1 MGNQL
6 VGIAPSQIFPVEHYL
21 TDHADLQFDVNLG
34 STRFLKVARA
44 RTQEGLIVVKVFAI
58 HDPTLPLATHKE
70 KVEEIRNK
78 LASAV
83 NCLPFQRTVLTEKAG
98 FIMREYVKYS
108 LYDRISTRP
117 FLTDIEKRWIAFQV
131 LYALHQCH
139 KVGVCHG
146 DIKLE
151 NILITSWNWVLLADF
166 ASFKPTY
173 LPEDNPGDYSYF
185 FDASRRR
192 TCYIAPERFIQTLN
206 PDGSSQVLLPE
217 ESLRKGDLTPAMDIF
232 SVGCALA
239 ELFNEVHDAPFD
251 LSELLAYCSSENN
264 DFKHLDKL
272 EDPDIRELIRNMS
285 ERDPAR
291 RQSAEVYLA
300 QERNRVFPEY
310 FYSFLQPYMHM
321 FSAAPILS
329 PDEKISRL
337 RKDMQNIIKILSN
350 EENEEK
356 GSVESGQIEKKDCEE
371 SGSERGKDIIIE
383 VNEGEKTEADGL
395 VIITALVTSCIRG
408 LHHCTSKLQ
417 CLDMLLELAAHT
429 SSETIL
435 DRILPY
441 VIHLVHDPFARV
453 RVRAI
458 HTVTSCLELVKTVPC
473 SDANIF
479 PEYVLPSLAA
489 VTNDEAVVVRAAY
502 AETIARLAKTA
513 MRYLDQCHPKMQVTD
528 NGGGAPPSYESELQ
542 TLHEMIQQAVAMLLT
557 DPCNLVKQ
565 TLMENGITE
574 LCVFFGKQ
582 KANDVLLS
590 HMITFLNDKEDKQ
603 LRASFFKCIIGVT
616 AYVGWHSS
624 PILTPLLQQG
634 LTDPEEFVV
643 VKVIEAMTSL
653 TGSGLLQKSSLY
665 DLLGDVACYLVHP
678 NLWIRQ
684 AVVGFLS
691 SMARALDLVDVQC
704 KVMVAIQ
711 PYLRHPVIQA
721 DKEELLL
728 NALIRPIPRVVYDS
742 IVRCSDVDSFMET
755 LEERQRAR
763 GLVKAG
769 HVPQYV
775 EPHPALKNL
784 FRRLSSE
791 GMTDTVEDELLS
803 MSRHIRKIHR
813 HRLGSDSNKG
823 TNRIQD
829 GKIDLSSLK
838 TPVQCHSLP
847 LQPLKNPDN
856 MAAVIQARKVQRT
869 RRALA
874 TSDSHLTTMNEE
886 WQHMFGGTPESHNQQ
901 RLSDTGSISPPGGTS
916 TAGDIHSSPQ
926 HSIDTDHTSLH
937 ERSYIQY
944 RCAPCKLELRQLA
957 YRKQELHTVAVRS
970 REWAE
975 HAAWR
980 PQLPPPNWRLRGHLV
995 AHLHEHRGAISRL
1008 VAVPDTPLF
1017 ASSSSDGCIRV
1028 WDCAKMEGRN
1038 IANRARQMYNR
1049 QAGPLVGLTVCENNQ
1064 SLASASHSGS
1074 VFVLRIEAN
1083 SNKMSVLQSRQLDL
1097 QEDGCAVDINYFD
1110 SGAQSVL
1117 VYATMYGSI
1126 VGWDL
1131 RSPGTAWK
1139 LDNDLKRGV
1148 ITSFCLDPHQSW
1160 LAVGTS
1166 SGFHICWDLRF
1177 QLPISTID
1185 HPIRTRIR
1193 RLICHPTEQSC
1204 VISAVHGNNEIS
1216 VWNLE
1221 NHFRQTVLW
1230 ASNAPPLTHT
1240 TANSHSVCAMYA
1252 SSTDRSPFLL
1262 TGGTDMRLRYWDLD
1276 SPADSYLAIPSAND
1290 TLGPTSVAYKPRLI
1304 DGTNVIVEVPVKPR
1318 VGQGSSI
1325 RGGEESPR
1333 PGPDQPQ
1340 AGHHDWISEI
1350 AMCQASQCFLLT
1362 GSRDGV
1368 IKVWK

>member
-21 TDHADLQFDVNLG
+21 TDQTDLQFDANLG

-44 RTQEGLIVVKVFAI
+44 RTQEGLVVVKVFAI
-58 HDPTLPLATHKE
+58 HDPTLPLTAHKE

-83 NCLPFQRTVLTEKAG
+83 NCLPFQRAMLTEKAG
-98 FIMREYVKYS
+98 FIIREYVKYS

-192 TCYIAPERFIQTLN
+192 TCYIAPERFIRTLN

-217 ESLRKGDLTPAMDIF
+217 ESLHKGDLTPAMDIF
-232 SVGCALA
+232 SAGCALA

-251 LSELLAYCSSENN
+251 LSEMLAYCSSEDN
-264 DFKHLDKL
+264 DFKHLDNL
-272 EDPDIRELIRNMS
+272 EDPDIRELIRNMC

-310 FYSFLQPYMHM
+310 FYSFLQPYMHI

-337 RKDMQNIIKILSN
+337 RKDMQNIIKILRTDVGQ
-350 EENEEK
+350 EEGNVEGIGGERKEDAVDDSDEE
-356 GSVESGQIEKKDCEE
+356 
-371 SGSERGKDIIIE
+371 
-383 VNEGEKTEADGL
+383 TAEADGL

-441 VIHLVHDPFARV
+441 VIYLVHDPVPHV

-458 HTVTSCLELVKTVPC
+458 HIVTSCLELVKSVPC

-479 PEYVLPSLAA
+479 PEYVLPGLVA
-489 VTNDEAVVVRAAY
+489 VTRDEAVVVRAAF
-502 AETIARLAKTA
+502 AGNIARLAKTA
-513 MRYLDQCHPKMQVTD
+513 MRYLDQCHPKMQIAD

-542 TLHEMIQQAVAMLLT
+542 TLHEMIQHAVAMLLT

-590 HMITFLNDKEDKQ
+590 HMITFLNDKEDKH

-616 AYVGWHSS
+616 AYVGWHAS

-643 VKVIEAMTSL
+643 VKAIEAMTSL
-653 TGSGLLQKSSLY
+653 ASSGLLQKSSLY
-665 DLLGDVACYLVHP
+665 DLLSDVACYLIHP

-691 SMARALDLVDVQC
+691 SMAHVLDLVDVQC

-711 PYLRHPVIQA
+711 PYLQHQVIQVGR
-721 DKEELLL
+721 EELLL
-728 NALIRPIPRVVYDS
+728 SALAQPIPRVVFDS
-742 IVRCSDVDSFMET
+742 IIRYANIDVLLET
-755 LEERQRAR
+755 LEERHRSR

-769 HVPQYV
+769 HVPQNI
-775 EPHPALKNL
+775 ELQPAVKNL

-791 GMTDTVEDELLS
+791 GMTDIVEDQLLA
-803 MSRHIRKIHR
+803 MSRHLKRIWR
-813 HRLGSDSNKG
+813 HRMGSDTNKSAYGMSN
-823 TNRIQD
+823 
-829 GKIDLSSLK
+829 GKVNLHSLK
-838 TPVQCHSLP
+838 GPVRCHSIP
-847 LQPLKNPDN
+847 LQPVTKPDN
-856 MAAVIQARKVQRT
+856 MAALIQARKIQKSKRSMT
-869 RRALA
+869 A
-874 TSDSHLTTMNEE
+874 SDSHLTTMNEE
-886 WQHMFGGTPESHNQQ
+886 WQHMFGGTAESHTQH
-901 RLSDTGSISPPGGTS
+901 RLSDNGTVSPPTGSSAAFDVHP
-916 TAGDIHSSPQ
+916 SPQ
-926 HSIDTDHTSLH
+926 HGLDTDHTSLH
-937 ERSYIQY
+937 EHSYIQY
-944 RCAPCKLELRQLA
+944 RCAPCRLELRQLA

-970 REWAE
+970 REWADQVT
-975 HAAWR
+975 WR
-980 PQLPPPNWRLRGHLV
+980 PPLPPPSWRLRGSLV

-1008 VAVPDTPLF
+1008 LAIPDTPLF
-1017 ASSSSDGCIRV
+1017 ASSASDGCIRV
-1028 WDCAKMEGRN
+1028 WDCGKMEGRN
-1038 IANRARQMYNR
+1038 IANRSRQVYNR
-1049 QAGPLVGLTVCENNQ
+1049 QAGPLVGLAVCENNQ
-1064 SLASASHSGS
+1064 SLASASYNGS
-1074 VFVLRIEAN
+1074 IFVLRIEAN

-1117 VYATMYGSI
+1117 VYATMYGSV

-1131 RSPGTAWK
+1131 RAPGTAWK
-1139 LDNDLKRGV
+1139 LENDLKRGV

-1166 SGFHICWDLRF
+1166 SGCHVCWDLRF

-1185 HPIRTRIR
+1185 HPFPGTRIR

-1204 VISAVHGNNEIS
+1204 IMSAVQGNNEVS

-1221 NHFRQTVLW
+1221 THFRQTVLW
-1230 ASNAPPLTHT
+1230 ASSGPPLTVNT
-1240 TANSHSVCAMYA
+1240 TGNAYSVCAMYA
-1252 SSTDRSPFLL
+1252 GCTDRSPFLL

-1276 SPADSYLAIPSAND
+1276 SPADSYLAIPAVND
-1290 TLGPTSVAYKPRLI
+1290 APTPSSVAYKPRLI
-1304 DGTNVIVEVPVKPR
+1304 DGTNVILEVPVKPR
-1318 VGQGSSI
+1318 ASQGSNI
-1325 RGGEESPR
+1325 RGEESPR

-1340 AGHHDWISEI
+1340 AGHHDGISDI
-1350 AMCQASQCFLLT
+1350 AMCQASQCFLLS

>member
-58 HDPTLPLATHKE
+58 HDPTLPLTPHKE
-70 KVEEIRNK
+70 KVEEIRKK

-83 NCLPFQRTVLTEKAG
+83 NCLPFQRAVLTEKAG

-117 FLTDIEKRWIAFQV
+117 FLTDVEKRWIAFQV

-232 SVGCALA
+232 SAGCALT

-251 LSELLAYCSSENN
+251 LSELLAYCSSEDN
-264 DFKHLDKL
+264 DFKHLDNL

-285 ERDPAR
+285 ERDPAC
-291 RQSAEVYLA
+291 RQSAEAYLA
-300 QERNRVFPEY
+300 QERKRVFPEY
-310 FYSFLQPYMHM
+310 FYSFLQSYMHM
-321 FSAAPILS
+321 FSAPPIIS

-337 RKDMQNIIKILSN
+337 RNDMQNIIQIVSSDTSKK
-350 EENEEK
+350 K
-356 GSVESGQIEKKDCEE
+356 GSVGNGDGEKKECKEDGEH
-371 SGSERGKDIIIE
+371 
-383 VNEGEKTEADGL
+383 GEKTEADGL

-408 LHHCTSKLQ
+408 LHYCTSKLQ

-441 VIHLVHDPFARV
+441 VMHLVHDPFPRV

-458 HTVTSCLELVKTVPC
+458 HTLTSCLELVKSVPC

-479 PEYVLPSLAA
+479 PEYVLPGLAA
-489 VTNDEAVVVRAAY
+489 VTTDEAMVVRAAY
-502 AETIARLAKTA
+502 AENISRLAKTA

-528 NGGGAPPSYESELQ
+528 HGGGPPPSYESELQ

-565 TLMENGITE
+565 TLVENGITE

-624 PILTPLLQQG
+624 SILTPLLQQG

-653 TGSGLLQKSSLY
+653 TASGLLQKLSLY
-665 DLLGDVACYLVHP
+665 DLLRDVACYLVHP

-691 SMARALDLVDVQC
+691 SMARVLDLVDVQC

-711 PYLRHPVIQA
+711 PYLRHQVIQA
-721 DKEELLL
+721 YREELLL
-728 NALIRPIPRVVYDS
+728 NALVPHIPRVVFDS
-742 IVRCSDVDSFMET
+742 VIRCSDIDSLLET

-763 GLVKAG
+763 GLVDAG
-769 HVPQYV
+769 HVPQNFD
-775 EPHPALKNL
+775 PHPALKNL
-784 FRRLSSE
+784 FRRLSSQ
-791 GMTDTVEDELLS
+791 GMTDFVEEQLLS
-803 MSRHIRKIHR
+803 MSWHIKKIHR
-813 HRLGSDSNKG
+813 HRIGSDTNKAA
-823 TNRIQD
+823 NRMPD
-829 GKIDLSSLK
+829 GKIDLLSLK
-838 TPVQCHSLP
+838 VPVPCHSIV
-847 LQPLKNPDN
+847 LQPLSKPDN
-856 MAAVIQARKVQRT
+856 MASLIHARKVQRT
-869 RRALA
+869 RRSVVA
-874 TSDSHLTTMNEE
+874 SDSHLTTMNEE
-886 WQHMFGGTPESHNQQ
+886 WQHMFGGTPESHSQH
-901 RLSDTGSISPPGGTS
+901 RLSDTGSMSPPNGTS
-916 TAGDIHSSPQ
+916 AVGDIYASPQ

-937 ERSYIQY
+937 ERSYIEY
-944 RCAPCKLELRQLA
+944 RSAPCRSELQELSR
-957 YRKQELHTVAVRS
+957 RKQELHTVAVRG

-975 HAAWR
+975 QVAWR
-980 PQLPPPNWRLRGHLV
+980 SPMPPPSWRLRGSLV

-1008 VAVPDTPLF
+1008 VAIPETPLF
-1017 ASSSSDGCIRV
+1017 ASSASDGCIRV
-1028 WDCAKMEGRN
+1028 WDCGKMEGRN
-1038 IANRARQMYNR
+1038 IANRSRQVFNR
-1049 QAGPLVGLTVCENNQ
+1049 QAGPLVGLAVCENNL
-1064 SLASASHSGS
+1064 SLASASLSGS

-1097 QEDGCAVDINYFD
+1097 QEDGFAVDINYLD
-1110 SGAQSVL
+1110 AGAQSVL

-1139 LDNDLKRGV
+1139 LDSDLKRGL

-1185 HPIRTRIR
+1185 HPVSGTRIR

-1204 VISAVHGNNEIS
+1204 VMSAVHGNNEVS

-1221 NHFRQTVLW
+1221 THCRQTVLW
-1230 ASNAPPLTHT
+1230 ASSSPPLTHT
-1240 TANSHSVCAMYA
+1240 TTNSHSVCAMYA
-1252 SSTDRSPFLL
+1252 SSTDQSPFLL

-1276 SPADSYLAIPSAND
+1276 TPSDSYLAVPAAND
-1290 TLGPTSVAYKPRLI
+1290 SLGSTSVAYKSRVI
-1304 DGTNVIVEVPVKPR
+1304 DGTNVIFEVPVKPR
-1318 VGQGSSI
+1318 AGQGSNI

-1350 AMCQASQCFLLT
+1350 ALCQASQCFLLS